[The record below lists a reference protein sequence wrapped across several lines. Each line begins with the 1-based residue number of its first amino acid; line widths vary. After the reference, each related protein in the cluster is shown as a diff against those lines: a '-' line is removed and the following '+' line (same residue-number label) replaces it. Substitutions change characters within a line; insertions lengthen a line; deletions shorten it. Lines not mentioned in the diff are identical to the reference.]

1 MIHIFHTNVLSLIS
15 DRRNND
21 QSVRAYIACKHYA
34 IIMFA
39 HQFGYKKNAF
49 CTHEKLLCGS
59 NTFTHSRVEAPDML
73 RVGTSYKSPLV
84 ALVATSYVEKV

>member
-1 MIHIFHTNVLSLIS
+1 MIKVCEHISHVNIMQLSCLRIS
-15 DRRNND
+15 LD
-21 QSVRAYIACKHYA
+21 
-34 IIMFA
+34 M
-39 HQFGYKKNAF
+39 KNPF